1 MRFRWIVGFAV
12 VFAAGAARADY
23 YSHPDLHPANRCA
36 DIPAGIGDEND
47 PGGAGSIHC
56 QRLFWDLPPVL
67 EVGRIGVAE
76 RFAEDPAP
84 QFPRGI
90 TDRPPPIFRGDTNG
104 DGIADEGFELQADCE
119 ANATGCERLCSDP
132 LMIPYWKELLDENG
146 QPVTGPDDFNYSEA
160 TSAPG
165 TGDLEGPQ
173 FQVSCIYGSRSYY
186 GPWQTGATVDPAACK
201 AFLVANPEA
210 EVIDGPCG
218 NTIFDRIA
226 STQAIRFENTER
238 LNYFQTLGGE
248 RFEWN
253 IGSEYYN
260 HYGSHHG
267 TCSAP
272 THDCGRGGNGRPA
285 EDYEEGGACWDQYS
299 YLSHGPDE
307 RGDGEVS
314 RCWAGDADPRCN
326 RGKDQE
332 GNNRAG
338 TSGFR
343 NATQIPGRLSVPLPN
358 KEGEE
363 RGVQG
368 AEDQFWGCNH
378 HVVTQ
383 LPPGSYGVTSRY
395 INYRLQT
402 GGVRND
408 HPTDTIWGAAPG
420 DFYGGAVGEMI
431 IQYFVKPA
439 TADVR
444 PINISFNAAADG
456 ATTMYPPFTWNYHE
470 SEWVPPFDSQIAL
483 NAIHSHHR
491 MVKGVMNVA
500 PVNPPRLNAHDPNC
514 GGPQPNGAPSDLYTS
529 WEWED
534 APVCQYWKED
544 DGPVPL
550 RKGQT
555 LRTTCYVNNGVTPEA
570 IKHGLVAGATVEVL
584 KALGA
589 PIPEYPETMPADTW
603 GDPLRNSPV
612 GTELLYGTHPPLN
625 YRVVYKCSSNGM
637 HGDSMVQFNAFVE
650 GRRNPICNPNPATD
664 ADGDYIDGAYVNG
677 EQCGEGGV
685 CEPGSIVFACV
696 GEEEMCIGVSMY
708 WAMPRLGSDS
718 NDEALEN
725 LAAGNVN
732 DVGTPGNAGTETD
745 ISGIC
750 TECGDGP
757 GL

>member
-1 MRFRWIVGFAV
+1 MRSLWIVPATV
-12 VFAAGAARADY
+12 ILAAGAASADY
-23 YSHPDLHPANRCA
+23 YSHPDLRPESRCA
-36 DIPAGIGDEND
+36 DIPAGIGDESD

-67 EVGRIGVAE
+67 EVGMIGVAE
-76 RFAEDPAP
+76 RFSEDPAP

-90 TDRPPPIFRGDTNG
+90 TDRPPPMFRGDTNN
-104 DGIADEGFELQADCE
+104 DGIADEGFEFLADCQ
-119 ANATGCERLCSDP
+119 ANATGCEPLCSDP
-132 LMIPYWKELLDENG
+132 LMVPYWKELLDENG
-146 QPVTGPDDFNYSEA
+146 NPVIGPDDFGYSEA

-173 FQVSCIYGSRSYY
+173 FQVSCHYGSRSYY
-186 GPWQTGATVDPAACK
+186 GPWQTGATVDVQAC
-201 AFLVANPEA
+201 AQYLAENPGA
-210 EVIDGPCG
+210 EVIEGPCG
-218 NTIFDRIA
+218 NNVFDRLA
-226 STQAIRFENTER
+226 ATQAIRFENTER
-238 LNYFQTLGGE
+238 LNFFQSQDPE
-248 RFEWN
+248 SPRFEWN
-253 IGSEYYN
+253 VGSEYYN

-285 EDYEEGGACWDQYS
+285 EDYEEGGACWDAYS

-307 RGDGEVS
+307 RSDGEVS
-314 RCWAGDADPRCN
+314 GCWAGDADPRCD

-338 TSGFR
+338 TGGFR
-343 NATQIPGRLSVPLPN
+343 NATQIPGRLSIPLPN

-383 LPPGSYGVTSRY
+383 LPPGSYGVTERF

-408 HPTDTIWGAAPG
+408 HPTQEIWGAAPG

-439 TADVR
+439 TADVK
-444 PINISFNAAADG
+444 PLNISFNAAGDA
-456 ATTMYPPFTWNYHE
+456 ATTYYPPFTWNYHE
-470 SEWVPPFDSQIAL
+470 SEWIPPFDSQLAL

-500 PVNPPRLNAHDPNC
+500 PVNPLRPNAQDPNC
-514 GGPQPNGAPSDLYTS
+514 GAPKPDGTPGDLYTS

-534 APVCQYWKED
+534 APVCQYWKEQ
-544 DGPVPL
+544 DGPVAL
-550 RKGQT
+550 RSGQS
-555 LRTTCYVNNGVTPEA
+555 LRTTCYVNHGVTPEA

-584 KALGA
+584 RALGA
-589 PIPEYPETMPADTW
+589 PIPEYPETMDADAW

-612 GTELLYGTHPPLN
+612 GTELLYGTHPPIN
-625 YRVVYKCSSNGM
+625 YRVVYKCSHAGTVPGTSL
-637 HGDSMVQFNAFVE
+637 VQAPF
-650 GRRNPICNPNPATD
+650 GSLSTICTPNPATD
-664 ADGDYIDGAYVNG
+664 AEGDYIDGAYINDT
-677 EQCGEGGV
+677 QCGGGI
-685 CEPGSIVFACV
+685 CEPSSIIFACI
-696 GEEEMCIGVSMY
+696 GEDEMCIGVSMY

-718 NDEALEN
+718 NDEAVAELQ
-725 LAAGNVN
+725 AGNVDN
-732 DVGTPGNAGTETD
+732 VGKPGNRGVATD
-745 ISGIC
+745 VSGIC
-750 TECGDGP
+750 TECEGGP